1 MPAGF
6 RVQFKKWMSQKG
18 DNLRLLYQCAN
29 NGLQHYGEQF
39 LLSDAAH
46 LTRVSR
52 VLITWHAVLVLL
64 NQYARESRTF
74 NN

>member
-1 MPAGF
+1 MPTCF
-6 RVQFKKWMSQKG
+6 RVQFEKWMSQKG
-18 DNLRLLYQCAN
+18 DNLRLFHQCAN
-29 NGLQHYGEQF
+29 DGSKQCGEQF

-74 NN
+74 DN